1 MSLID
6 RLGAPYWR
14 FLRRIYAGG
23 RPNETARRL
32 NRSAA
37 RSFAAG
43 RRRRRDVTLEV
54 IGRSSGRPII
64 LPLVMADHDGRWYLV
79 SMLGNDAN
87 WVRNVHA
94 AGGRAVIRRK
104 TAREVVLR
112 DVPAPERAPII
123 RRYLEV
129 APGGRPHIPVDR
141 TAPLAEFEAIAADH
155 PVFRIEDIENTENTE
170 ATGQV

>member
-1 MSLID
+1 MSVLD
-6 RLGAPYWR
+6 RLAEPYWR
-14 FLRRIYAGG
+14 YMRRIYAGG
-23 RPNETARRL
+23 RPNAAARRL

-43 RRRRRDVTLEV
+43 RYRTRDVTLEV
-54 IGRSSGRPII
+54 VGRASGRVISLPI
-64 LPLVMADHDGRWYLV
+64 VMADFEGHWYLV

-94 AGGRAVIRRK
+94 ADGRAVIRRK
-104 TAREVVLR
+104 SAREVVLR
-112 DVPAPERAPII
+112 DVPVSERAPII

-141 TAPLAEFEAIAADH
+141 AAPLAEFEAIAADY
-155 PVFRIEDIENTENTE
+155 PVFRIDAITN
-170 ATGQV
+170 G